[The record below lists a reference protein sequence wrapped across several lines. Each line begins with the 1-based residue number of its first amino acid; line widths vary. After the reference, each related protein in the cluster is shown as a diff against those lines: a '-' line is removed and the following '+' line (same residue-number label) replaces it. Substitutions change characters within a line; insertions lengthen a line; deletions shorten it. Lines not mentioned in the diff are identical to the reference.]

1 MIHVLL
7 GTRAQII
14 KMAPI
19 MHLLQKR
26 GIDYNFIFMAQHRE
40 TVYEML
46 DTFALK
52 HPDYV
57 LGNID
62 SDIVSSTRMVFWSF
76 GVLATGIR
84 HRSKIFKGDKQGI
97 VLIHGD
103 APPLFLGAILARI
116 QGLQVASIE
125 AGLRSFN
132 LLRPFPEE
140 LVRVVTGRLG
150 LIDIHFCQ
158 DETAQQNAGRY
169 PGRAINT
176 GGNTMLDAIQLAST
190 INKNRHSENRLPEQ
204 EKYAVVTLHRY
215 ETISRKSQLSRVIN
229 LVLRVSKSI
238 NIKFI
243 LHPPTRVALEKNGLY
258 KELEDSPSVDL
269 IPRLN
274 FIDFQALISSAEFM
288 VTDGG
293 SNQEES
299 YYMGIPC
306 LLFRSETERREG
318 LGRNVE
324 LSTFDTAVINDFVN
338 NYERYRF
345 TPVVVTAS
353 PSQFIVDEVDEF
365 AG

>member
-14 KMAPI
+14 KMAPV

-26 GIDYNFIFMAQHRE
+26 RIDYNFIFMAQHRE

-46 DTFALK
+46 DNFALK
-52 HPDYV
+52 HPDHV

-62 SDIVSSTRMVFWSF
+62 SDIVSSTRMAFWSL

-84 HRSKIFKGDKQGI
+84 NRSKVFKGDKQGI

-132 LLRPFPEE
+132 LWRPFPEE

-158 DETAQQNAGRY
+158 DEAALRNAGRY
-169 PGRAINT
+169 PGRALNT
-176 GGNTMLDAIQLAST
+176 GGNTMLDAIQLASK
-190 INKNRHSENRLPEQ
+190 INTNKHPGNRHPGQ

-215 ETISRKSQLSRVIN
+215 ETISRKSQLHRVIN

-243 LHPPTRVALEKNGLY
+243 LHPPTKTALHRDGLY
-258 KELEDSPSVDL
+258 EKLEDSPGVDV

-274 FIDFQALISSAEFM
+274 FIDFQALISSSEFM

-318 LGRNVE
+318 LDRNVV
-324 LSTFDTAVINDFVN
+324 LSAFDTAVIDDFVS

-345 TPVVVTAS
+345 TPMVLTAS
-353 PSQFIVDEVDEF
+353 PCT
-365 AG
+365 AHCG

>member
-19 MHLLQKR
+19 MHLLHNR
-26 GIDYNFIFMAQHRE
+26 GIEYNFIFMAQHRE

-46 DTFALK
+46 DDFSLK

-57 LGNID
+57 LGNVD
-62 SDIVSSTRMVFWSF
+62 TDIVSSTRMVFWSL
-76 GVLATGIR
+76 GVLASGIR
-84 HRSKIFKGDKQGI
+84 NRSKVFKGDKQGI

-103 APPLFLGAILARI
+103 APPLFLGAIIAKA

-132 LLRPFPEE
+132 FLRPFPEE
-140 LVRVVTGRLG
+140 LVRVATGKLG

-158 DETAQQNAGRY
+158 DETALRNAGRY
-169 PGRAINT
+169 AGRAVST
-176 GGNTMLDAIQLAST
+176 AGNTIVDAIQLAST
-190 INKNRHSENRLPEQ
+190 INRKNHPGNRHLGQ

-215 ETISRKSQLSRVIN
+215 ETISRKSQLSRVID
-229 LVLRVSKSI
+229 LVLRISKSI

-243 LHPPTRVALEKNGLY
+243 LHPPTKTALLRDGLY
-258 KELEDSPSVDL
+258 QKLEDSPGVDL
-269 IPRLN
+269 SPRLN

-306 LLFRSETERREG
+306 LLFRSETERSEG
-318 LGRNVE
+318 LDKNVV
-324 LSTFDTAVINDFVN
+324 LSSFDAAVIDDFLS
-338 NYERYRF
+338 NYKCYRSA
-345 TPVVVTAS
+345 PVAAPAS
-353 PSQFIVDEVDEF
+353 PSQRIVDEVVEF
-365 AG
+365 AD

>member
-1 MIHVLL
+1 MIHLLL

-14 KMAPI
+14 KMAPV
-19 MHLLQKR
+19 MHLLQER
-26 GIDYNFIFMAQHRE
+26 GIEYNFIFMAQHRE

-46 DTFALK
+46 DDFSLK

-62 SDIVSSTRMVFWSF
+62 TDIVSSARMVFWSC
-76 GVLATGIR
+76 GVLASGIR
-84 HRSKIFKGDKQGI
+84 DRSKVFRGDKQGI

-103 APPLFLGAILARI
+103 APPLFLGAIMARI

-140 LVRVVTGRLG
+140 LVRVVTGKLG

-158 DETAQQNAGRY
+158 DDAALRNAGRY
-169 PGRAINT
+169 AGRAVNT
-176 GGNTMLDAIQLAST
+176 SGNTILDAIQLAT
-190 INKNRHSENRLPEQ
+190 KINNNKHPGNSHFGQ

-215 ETISRKSQLSRVIN
+215 ETISRKRQLSKAID
-229 LVLRVSKSI
+229 LVLRISKSI

-243 LHPPTRVALEKNGLY
+243 MHPPTKAALHRVGLY
-258 KELEDSPSVDL
+258 HKLENSPGVNLS
-269 IPRLN
+269 PRLN
-274 FIDFQALISSAEFM
+274 FIDFQALISNAEFL

-306 LLFRSETERREG
+306 LLFRSETERSEG
-318 LGRNVE
+318 LDKNVV
-324 LSTFDTAVINDFVN
+324 LSSFDAAVIDDFVS
-338 NYERYRF
+338 NYKRYRSA
-345 TPVVVTAS
+345 PVVVPAS
-353 PSQFIVDEVDEF
+353 PSQRIVDEVVEF
-365 AG
+365 AD